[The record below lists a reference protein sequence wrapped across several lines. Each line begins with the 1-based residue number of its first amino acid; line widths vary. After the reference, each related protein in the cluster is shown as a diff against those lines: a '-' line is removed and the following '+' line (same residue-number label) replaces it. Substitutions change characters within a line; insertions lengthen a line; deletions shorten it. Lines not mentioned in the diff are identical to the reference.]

1 MTSLFVDRRGVE
13 LKLDGEALV
22 FAENGERVGTV
33 PLMPLSRV
41 FLRGDVKLSASLL
54 GKLGEHGI
62 GVVVLSGRLGRP
74 SLLLGCP
81 HNDAARRI
89 AQYRLSLDEGFCLRF
104 ARAVVH
110 AKLLGQLELIR
121 ERREARALHR
131 YPLVT
136 CERRLE
142 GMIGQI
148 DAQASIASLRGL
160 EGRRR
165 RATSRR

>member
-148 DAQASIASLRGL
+148 DAQALHPLAPSAGSIVGL
-160 EGRRR
+160 P
-165 RATSRR
+165 